1 MVGTS
6 IARLSPSG
14 NRGRR
19 LSLAWKGIPFGKR
32 LSIHDENASYDFMS
46 RQLLIPVGFL
56 LLGLIS
62 GLGIGLFMGGGSPAA
77 ETADKPTASSSSGFF
92 SSPEAQNQVEA
103 NTLLSNRILELE
115 KELAEQKNEQHA
127 ALADRM
133 AFFKKYQREI
143 WLNAFDNNLKVTPE
157 MAELLGLSKEEQQEI
172 EQQLAET
179 KSEMDKIEDADTVL
193 AKQTAN
199 GVTYD
204 IPADPQGKAL
214 KDKLTGL
221 LTTDIG
227 DDRAGLF
234 LSHFDNSG
242 DHPFSFFGEQN
253 NEIEITWT
261 TQNGNKVYTTRETT
275 RGPNSNSSW
284 SMSGDSVQPQ
294 YQKYLP
300 TNTGP

>member
-1 MVGTS
+1 
-6 IARLSPSG
+6 
-14 NRGRR
+14 
-19 LSLAWKGIPFGKR
+19 
-32 LSIHDENASYDFMS
+32 MS

-56 LLGLIS
+56 LVGLIS
-62 GLGIGLFMGGGSPAA
+62 GLGMGLYMGAGAPAS
-77 ETADKPTASSSSGFF
+77 ETADKPAASASSGFF

-115 KELAEQKNEQHA
+115 KELAEQKKERDSVVTA
-127 ALADRM
+127 RM

-143 WLNAFDNNLKVTPE
+143 RLSAFDNNLKVTPE

-242 DHPFSFFGEQN
+242 DSPFSFFGEQN

-275 RGPNSNSSW
+275 RGPNSNSFW
-284 SMSGDSVQPQ
+284 STSGDSVQPQ